1 MRINF
6 GCGYRKRDGYHNVD
20 KFPGCAPDEV
30 ADLECFPWPWPSD
43 SVDEAVMTH
52 VLEHLG
58 ATPEAYF
65 NVFRELYRVCRHDAR
80 VHITVPHPRHDTFLG
95 DPTHVRP
102 VTIDGLAMFSR
113 RQCEEWI
120 RDGRANTPVAVM
132 IGVDF
137 EIEATSLVLEP
148 IWRSRLELKKITEAE
163 LLLAIRERNNVVVE
177 TTAVL
182 RAVKRRD
189 P

>member
-1 MRINF
+1 
-6 GCGYRKRDGYHNVD
+6 
-20 KFPGCAPDEV
+20 
-30 ADLECFPWPWPSD
+30 
-43 SVDEAVMTH
+43 VDEAVMTH

-58 ATPEAYF
+58 ATPETYF

-120 RDGRANTPVAVM
+120 RDDRANTPIAVM